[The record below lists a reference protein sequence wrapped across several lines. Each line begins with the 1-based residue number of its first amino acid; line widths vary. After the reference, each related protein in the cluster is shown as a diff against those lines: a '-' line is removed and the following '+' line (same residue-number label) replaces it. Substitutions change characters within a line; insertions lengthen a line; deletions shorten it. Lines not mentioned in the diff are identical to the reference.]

1 MSVPFVA
8 QCTFV
13 FTLLLPFMAA
23 TGGGK
28 TGDENIPNPNVED
41 LMRQMHLTEGEVVVA
56 NFTDDEEEDAPPQV
70 EWVIVGK
77 VLSPTPVH
85 MQTVQSAMRPAWGNP
100 VGLKL

>member
-1 MSVPFVA
+1 
-8 QCTFV
+8 
-13 FTLLLPFMAA
+13 MAA

-28 TGDENIPNPNVED
+28 TGDGNIPNPNVED
-41 LMRQMHLTEGEVVVA
+41 LMWQLHQTEGEVVVV

-70 EWVIVGK
+70 EWAIVGK

-85 MQTVQSAMRPAWGNP
+85 VQTVWPAWGNP